1 MAIIKNK
8 ELSNGTSGEYWV
20 AQPIADAHNKR
31 TQVLML
37 LYASEEARD
46 NGSTFI
52 IRENVGFMSK
62 YLPTGEE
69 VYAFVKESKMVTTVE
84 AEDAETDEEGNV
96 VSEAIEQ
103 VQEESNW
110 FNDGVDSL

>member
-8 ELSNGTSGEYWV
+8 ELSNGTSGNYWI

-69 VYAFVKESKMVTTVE
+69 VYAFVKESKMVPSIEAVE
-84 AEDAETDEEGNV
+84 EQLDEEGNIMQ
-96 VSEAIEQ
+96 EAVEE
-103 VQEESNW
+103 VLEESNW
-110 FNDGVDSL
+110 FNDAVDAL